1 LRRPLASD
9 ELICDLKVG
18 GKVPSMQRRRRR
30 EIEELETLRRHW
42 LERCEEM
49 ADRFIEDA
57 RQKGSSL
64 GYAKTDLQTLERFL
78 RRQRASIVVRISR
91 KNKFRLVAGASAY
104 LGQVILH
111 NMGGKLGWE
120 TSFQTVSVE
129 EVGGQGIKAFPWD
142 RVAELVDEG
151 WGEPLDQYYELIEE
165 AIEARER
172 GEWQLNEDDVWNRAQ
187 ERVRALR
194 EGGRQTLR
202 NTGKMAASVLPLTY
216 CPACGRLDDRENA
229 LKRPH
234 PDELRRGFSLL
245 IRSALSDARWD
256 RCSNCGGQLLPV
268 GYSLSTLGWY
278 LLRRSEGGINP
289 PKSEKLSERQEVYIT
304 ALNTTLQRSVFLRSP
319 VHRIKKE
326 IIEIGEDE
334 EEDLKG
340 GMFLVPLPS
349 TPFYF

>member
-1 LRRPLASD
+1 
-9 ELICDLKVG
+9 
-18 GKVPSMQRRRRR
+18 MQRRRRK
-30 EIEELETLRRHW
+30 EMEELERLRRHW

-49 ADRFIEDA
+49 ADKFVEDA
-57 RQKGSSL
+57 GKRGSSL

-91 KNKFRLVAGASAY
+91 RNRRRLVARASAY

-151 WGEPLDQYYELIEE
+151 WGEPLKQYYELIEE
-165 AIEARER
+165 AVKARER
-172 GEWQLNEDDVWNRAQ
+172 GDWQLNEDDVWNQVQ

-194 EGGRQTLR
+194 EEGRQTLG
-202 NTGKMAASVLPLTY
+202 NTGKLAASVLPLTY

-229 LKRPH
+229 LMRPG
-234 PDELRRGFSLL
+234 PDELRRDFSPL
-245 IRSALSDARWD
+245 IRSALSDARWE
-256 RCSNCGGQLLPV
+256 RCSDCGGQLLPV

-289 PKSEKLSERQEVYIT
+289 PTSKKLSERQEVYIT
-304 ALNTTLQRSVFLRSP
+304 VLNTTLQRSLFLRSL
-319 VHRIKKE
+319 VHRVKKG
-326 IIEIGEDE
+326 IIEIGEDK

-340 GMFLVPLPS
+340 GEFLVPLPS